1 MTNAYILHRNRI
13 NTKVLYTARATH
25 YEYYPLVKGNIAPSF
40 LLKSQEQLQSNTTG
54 HLHKENLI
62 LLEDLLQEQQP
73 LVAIFYT
80 AGKHKTENI
89 RLFERLHQKITA
101 KGGKLLVI
109 TNVGYLLQGNANNTI
124 ASFDIFEDSRNNVA
138 KAFGL
143 YNPQNPLWNWVPGIE
158 ESETFL
164 PAFYVIAPDKQI
176 VYHHIDYNFSM
187 FNDPDLLQN
196 AFVQRLLDSVEQ
208 TANAY
213 YPVSYKLVS

>member
-1 MTNAYILHRNRI
+1 MTNAYILHRSRI
-13 NTKVLYTARATH
+13 NTKVLYTATATH
-25 YEYYPLVKGNIAPSF
+25 YEYYPLAKGNIAPSF
-40 LLKSQEQLQSNTTG
+40 SLKSQEQLQSNTSG
-54 HLHKENLI
+54 NLHKENLI

-89 RLFERLHQKITA
+89 RFFERLHQKITA

-109 TNVGYLLQGNANNTI
+109 TNVEDAAHGNSTTL
-124 ASFDIFEDSRNNVA
+124 FDIFKDRHNNVA

-213 YPVSYKLVS
+213 YPVAYKLVS